1 MKPMWAVYGAFEL
14 EELGNAP
21 IGVAPLMWIYVL
33 LSSVVLVN
41 LLVAMFSDTYTKVVE
56 QAEKEFRYQRYQRMY
71 SAQNVWDPIPPPFS
85 LPINALKLF
94 RAAMRVLLAPFR
106 TGAAATAR
114 GAAIVDPSRFS
125 VGGTGS
131 AADLAGGR
139 SKPPAQSK
147 RLQLKYLEHVEAE
160 EAQTVEYKTTEV
172 QGAMNQIHAT
182 QGAQF
187 ILLRDLIK
195 DVTES
200 AAG

>member
-1 MKPMWAVYGAFEL
+1 
-14 EELGNAP
+14 
-21 IGVAPLMWIYVL
+21 MWIYVL

-114 GAAIVDPSRFS
+114 GAAIADPTL
-125 VGGTGS
+125 GGTGF

-139 SKPPAQSK
+139 SKPTPPLPTPPPYGFA
-147 RLQLKYLEHVEAE
+147 L
-160 EAQTVEYKTTEV
+160 
-172 QGAMNQIHAT
+172 
-182 QGAQF
+182 
-187 ILLRDLIK
+187 D
-195 DVTES
+195 
-200 AAG
+200 

>member
-1 MKPMWAVYGAFEL
+1 
-14 EELGNAP
+14 
-21 IGVAPLMWIYVL
+21 MWIYVL

-114 GAAIVDPSRFS
+114 GAAAAHPLHRGTD
-125 VGGTGS
+125 GGGS
-131 AADLAGGR
+131 
-139 SKPPAQSK
+139 
-147 RLQLKYLEHVEAE
+147 
-160 EAQTVEYKTTEV
+160 
-172 QGAMNQIHAT
+172 
-182 QGAQF
+182 
-187 ILLRDLIK
+187 
-195 DVTES
+195 
-200 AAG
+200 